1 MKGPKILEK
10 KQNKLAMVVG
20 GVFRRLSIT
29 VNLTVY
35 SIYLIYLIY
44 TIIAGIGVTALNV
57 ALAVLTAAFMCV
69 YLVLRLSTTRRP
81 GEIKRIKRYY
91 KRFKMIARAVSAITA
106 VYALLV
112 AVDAVSPFALIVA
125 MLGAVFMIIR
135 LIVELV
141 SYFIQKKIMKLTDGI
156 RKKFARK
163 PEGETVEGEET
174 EDGEEQ
180 DKVRYARR
188 KRKKGEVPKFV
199 EEIEEKIVP
208 IDDCLLS
215 DIEII

>member
-1 MKGPKILEK
+1 MEK

-57 ALAVLTAAFMCV
+57 ALAVLTAAFICV
-69 YLVLRLSTTRRP
+69 YLVLRLSATRRP

-112 AVDAVSPFALIVA
+112 AVEAVSPFALIVA

-156 RKKFARK
+156 RKRFTRK
-163 PEGETVEGEET
+163 PDDEEIEGDEPIDDEKP
-174 EDGEEQ
+174 
-180 DKVRYARR
+180 DKARYGRR
-188 KRKKGEVPKFV
+188 KRKKGEVPKIV
-199 EEIEEKIVP
+199 EELEEKIVP